1 MGNKVLVAGATGIV
15 GQAAVEHFST
25 LDDWDVVAVSRRP
38 PELQDEVERQR
49 IRFEPSNFENA
60 SVQ

>member
-38 PELQDEVERQR
+38 PECASDVEYA
-49 IRFEPSNFENA
+49 PSP
-60 SVQ
+60 

>member
-38 PELQDEVERQR
+38 PEYASDVEHA
-49 IRFEPSNFENA
+49 PSP
-60 SVQ
+60 